1 MARNYRRAAAVATVG
16 ALGLM
21 LTGCGEQAPTGAQ
34 AAEQGNKVSPYADA
48 KQLPEQLAADGT
60 TIVVGDPAAST
71 KARVYEDPRCPVVEE
86 FENLGGAS
94 VLREMTLDR
103 ETRTEYTFASFRD
116 DRLGG
121 DGSKRA
127 VNALRAALE
136 VGKFVEYHEVL
147 FRNQIEVESSG
158 GFTTSTLLKLADEVS
173 GLRSDSFDQAVKT
186 MKYENF
192 VRASQ
197 EAYDSANGDEPLGPG
212 TPTVVIN
219 DKQVEITGLLLEEDL
234 FEELLTSAHRSPDWW
249 KAYQLT

>member
-1 MARNYRRAAAVATVG
+1 MAAVAAMG

-21 LTGCGEQAPTGAQ
+21 LTGCGQQAPVSAQ
-34 AAEQGNKVSPYADA
+34 AAEQQENKVPPYADTE
-48 KQLPEQLAADGT
+48 QLPEKLAADGT
-60 TIVVGDPAAST
+60 TIVVGDLAAPT
-71 KARVYEDPRCPVVEE
+71 KVRVYEDPRCPVVEE
-86 FENLGGAS
+86 FENLGGAPA
-94 VLREMTLDR
+94 LQEMTVDR

-136 VGKFVEYHEVL
+136 AGKFVEYHEVL
-147 FRNQIEVESSG
+147 FQNQIEVESSG
-158 GFTTSTLLKLADEVS
+158 GFTISTLLELANEVS

-192 VRASQ
+192 VKASQ

-219 DKQVEITGLLLEEDL
+219 DKQVPEEIFGLLFEEDL
-234 FEELLTSAHRSPDWW
+234 FEKLLRSAHQAPGWW
-249 KAYQLT
+249 KAYQPT